1 MCWASCKKKKKKE
14 PGFISPAKKKKTQT
28 PREAVMIGRFQ
39 LFVETSIRVGSSA
52 GHVFDCGKKNQR

>member
-1 MCWASCKKKKKKE
+1 MCWASCKKKKKKRAWVHK
-14 PGFISPAKKKKTQT
+14 PGKKKKTQT